1 MNFKYFSIDE
11 FECSE
16 TGYNEISVEFVTR
29 LDELRELAGF
39 GFNITSGYRSPMHSV
54 EAKKPNGPGQHTLGI
69 ACDIAVNG
77 GNQRF
82 TIIEHALDL
91 GFTGIG
97 VAKTFVH
104 VDTRQTT
111 PVIWSY

>member
-16 TGYNEISVEFVTR
+16 TGENLVSVEFVTR

-39 GFNITSGYRSPMHSV
+39 GFNITSGYRSPLHSV
-54 EAKKPNGPGQHTLGI
+54 EAKKPGGI

-82 TIIEHALDL
+82 TIIENALDL